1 MRQLNATGQLLSD
14 LDRERDRWE
23 TGLFMSSPDQCTMG
37 CNYEVTRPGRRSG
50 HWHRSQATQRSSLM
64 STFSE
69 PVHHDM
75 RQKQNML
82 ITDAIASSSTSS
94 AFQSRCQ
101 SWNKSVGLRC
111 LASTS
116 LNWTQIT
123 AFFETFDFKVCKL
136 KLDSTPSCLCI
147 WVNSSKTLT
156 SHWGGGKIP
165 MQITCLQFRNPPD
178 GRFM

>member
-1 MRQLNATGQLLSD
+1 MLLDSYYQTLTEREIGGKLAYLCPHLTSAPWVVIMR
-14 LDRERDRWE
+14 W
-23 TGLFMSSPDQCTMG
+23 P
-37 CNYEVTRPGRRSG
+37 VPGRRSG
-50 HWHRSQATQRSSLM
+50 DWHRSQATQRSSLM

-136 KLDSTPSCLCI
+136 KLDSTPSLPICLCI